1 MSHSVRTAVIPAAG
15 VGTRFLPVAKAIP
28 KEMIPLLDR
37 PAIQYIVQEAV
48 DAGIQHIVVVTSRE
62 KSTTQEYFSSDPKL
76 EQALRDR
83 DKAAQAEEVRSLAKL
98 ASFSY
103 VVQEEPLGLGHAVLC
118 AKEAVG
124 PQPFAV
130 LLPDDLILAAQPA
143 LAQML
148 SARQRRPGN
157 YLAVEEVPP
166 ERIPGY
172 GIIKGAA
179 VEDRLYQ
186 VESVIEKPPFEEA
199 PSNLGIVGRYI
210 LEPEVFD
217 CLERTTPGAL
227 GEIQLT
233 DGIALLLENLPLY
246 AYQFDGTRHDCGTPL
261 GLLHASL
268 ALALRR
274 TDMAQQVKEW
284 LSQLEG

>member
-1 MSHSVRTAVIPAAG
+1 MSAPVRTAVIPAAG
-15 VGTRFLPVAKAIP
+15 LGTRFLPVAKAIP

-48 DAGIQHIVVVTSRE
+48 DAGIQHIVVVTSPG
-62 KSTTQEYFSSDPKL
+62 KSTIQEYFSSDQKL
-76 EQALRDR
+76 EQALRNR
-83 DKAAQAEEVRSLAKL
+83 GKAAQAEEVRSLAKL
-98 ASFSY
+98 ASFTY

-124 PQPFAV
+124 SQPFAV

-172 GIIKGAA
+172 GIIKGTA
-179 VEDRLYQ
+179 VEERLYQ
-186 VESVIEKPPFEEA
+186 VERVIEKPPVEEA

-210 LEPEVFD
+210 LEPRIFD

-233 DGIALLLENLPLY
+233 DGIALLLQDQPLY
-246 AYQFDGTRHDCGTPL
+246 AYQFDGIRHDCGTPL

-268 ALALRR
+268 ALALQHEDTAAEVR
-274 TDMAQQVKEW
+274 QW
-284 LSQLEG
+284 LKNLSP